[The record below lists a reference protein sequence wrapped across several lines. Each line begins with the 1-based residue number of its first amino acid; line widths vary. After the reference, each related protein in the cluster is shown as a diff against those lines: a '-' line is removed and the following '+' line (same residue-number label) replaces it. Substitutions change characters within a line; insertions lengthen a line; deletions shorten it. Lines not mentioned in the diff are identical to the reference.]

1 MFKSSHKQSSV
12 SSLYNIIQKRLNNS
26 NKIQVVKLFS
36 SSDPSSITSS
46 SPPLLPSISYS
57 SEIKDMVELWL
68 YKRSKQVVPK
78 KASNNQ
84 VLRTIR

>member
-1 MFKSSHKQSSV
+1 MFKSSDKQSSI
-12 SSLYNIIQKRLNNS
+12 SSLNNIIQKRLNNS
-26 NKIQVVKLFS
+26 NKIQVVKLLN

-46 SPPLLPSISYS
+46 SPPLLPSISHS

-68 YKRSKQVVPK
+68 YKRSKQVEPK
-78 KASNNQ
+78 KDSNNQ